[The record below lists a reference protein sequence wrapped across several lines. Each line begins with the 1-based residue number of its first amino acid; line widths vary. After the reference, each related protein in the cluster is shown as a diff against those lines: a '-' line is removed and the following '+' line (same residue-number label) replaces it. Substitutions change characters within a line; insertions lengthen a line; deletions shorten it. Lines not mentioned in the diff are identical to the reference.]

1 LHLNRRILSVAVA
14 GGAALLAPVAAGA
27 AVTKTVYAGPPPVTN
42 QLAAKILPNPK
53 AFVKKYSPDINA
65 FFNQRTTINV
75 GDSVSFVLRG
85 FHTVDIPAKGG
96 NDLPLIIPGSTMVS
110 GVKDA
115 AGNSFWFNGKV
126 PNLGFNPAL
135 FAPSG
140 GKVYNGSSRVDSG
153 LPSSSKPKPLK
164 VKFAK
169 AGTYKFFCDVHPGMV
184 GYVVVKPKGK
194 AIPSATQDAAAQKAQ
209 ATTAVKQA
217 KKLVA
222 NLKLPAN
229 TVSLGESTPA
239 GTELFAMFPAT
250 LTVSAGTTVTFQM
263 SAHSRETHTATF
275 GPVSYLTPL
284 AKSFGPGPG
293 ISPIAAY
300 PSDPTQP
307 ITESTSSHGNGFAN
321 TGVLDNDPATAQIG
335 PSSKI
340 DFTTPG
346 TYQFVCL
353 IHSFMHGT
361 IIVK

>member
-1 LHLNRRILSVAVA
+1 LRLNRGILAVAVA
-14 GGAALLAPVAAGA
+14 GGAVLLAPVAAGA
-27 AVTKTVYAGPPPVTN
+27 AVTKTVYAGPAPATN
-42 QLAAKILPNPK
+42 QVAAKILPNPK

-85 FHTVDIPAKGG
+85 FHTVDIPAQGG
-96 NDLPLIIPGSTMVS
+96 RDLPLIIPSPTLVS
-110 GVKDA
+110 GVNDA
-115 AGNSFWFNGKV
+115 AGKPFWFNGKV
-126 PNLGFNPAL
+126 PNLGFNLAL
-135 FAPSG
+135 LPRT
-140 GKVYNGSSRVDSG
+140 GKVYNGSSRVDTG
-153 LPSSSKPKPLK
+153 LPLTSKPKPMK

-169 AGTYKFFCDVHPGMV
+169 AGTYKFFCDVHPGMI
-184 GYVVVKPKGK
+184 GSVVVKPKGK
-194 AIPSATQDAAAQKAQ
+194 AIPSATQDAAAQTAQ
-209 ATTAVKQA
+209 VTTAVKQA

-222 NLKLPAN
+222 LKQPAN
-229 TVSLGESTPA
+229 TVSLGVSA
-239 GTELFAMFPAT
+239 SSGIELFAMFPAT
-250 LTVSAGTTVTFQM
+250 LTVKPGTTVTFRM
-263 SAHSRETHTATF
+263 SAKSREVHTATF
-275 GPVSYLTPL
+275 GPVSYLKPL

-321 TGVLDNDPATAQIG
+321 TGILDSDPVTPIG

-346 TYQFVCL
+346 TYHYVCL
-353 IHSFMHGT
+353 IHPFMLGT